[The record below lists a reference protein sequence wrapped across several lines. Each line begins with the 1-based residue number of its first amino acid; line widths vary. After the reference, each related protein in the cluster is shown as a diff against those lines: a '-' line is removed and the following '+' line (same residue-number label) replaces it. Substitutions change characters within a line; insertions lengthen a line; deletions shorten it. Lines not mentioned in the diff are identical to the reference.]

1 MPQSRLSFVD
11 FCFADSAGLLTFHDA
26 SFADSLLGFGLL

>member
-11 FCFADSAGLLTFHDA
+11 FCFADFGLLTFHDA
-26 SFADSLLGFGLL
+26 SFADSLLGFCLL